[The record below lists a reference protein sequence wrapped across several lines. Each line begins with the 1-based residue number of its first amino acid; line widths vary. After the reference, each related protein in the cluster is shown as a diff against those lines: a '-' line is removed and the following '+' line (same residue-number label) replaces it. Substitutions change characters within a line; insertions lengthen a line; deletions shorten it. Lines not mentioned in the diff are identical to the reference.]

1 MDFSLSQDQ
10 TAIRDLARQIISARA
25 NDDTLRGFDGSG
37 DWIDRELWRE
47 LSAAGLLGL
56 AIPEQRG
63 GGGFGILELCIL
75 LEEVGRALA
84 PVPAFPTLALAGLAV
99 AGFGTPDQMSR
110 CLPAIASGELIATA
124 ALEEEGRSDPAR
136 PGTRAE
142 ADGDGWRLSGTKH
155 CVPAAGIS
163 DLVLVPA
170 ATDGP
175 TALFLVDPATDGVK
189 LERQHTVN
197 HDAQSHM
204 VLSDVRVG
212 ADGLLGEPGRGAAM
226 IGWLERRAQAC
237 LAAMQVGVCEEALR
251 RTAEYTTTRK
261 QFERPIG
268 SFQAVSLR
276 AADAYIAVESMR
288 STMWQAAWCL
298 DDGRDGGEETAVAK
312 WWAAHAGQQVVHTA
326 QHLHGGIGA
335 DTDYPIHR
343 FFLWAKQI
351 GLRLGGEARQLQ
363 RLGDIIVTGA

>member
-10 TAIRDLARQIISARA
+10 TAIAELARQIISARA

-37 DWIDRELWRE
+37 DWIDRTLWSELGE
-47 LSAAGLLGL
+47 AGLLGL
-56 AIPEQRG
+56 SVPATYG
-63 GGGFGILELCIL
+63 GGGFGVLELCVL

-84 PVPAFPTLALAGLAV
+84 PVPVFPSALLAGLAL
-99 AGFGTPDQMSR
+99 AEFGTEEQMSR
-110 CLPAIASGELIATA
+110 YLPALSSGKLIATA
-124 ALEEEGRSDPAR
+124 ALEEEGRVDPTR
-136 PGTRAE
+136 TGTRAGT
-142 ADGDGWRLSGTKH
+142 DGDGWRINGSKH
-155 CVPAAGIS
+155 CVPAAEVCGLI
-163 DLVLVPA
+163 LVSA
-170 ATDGP
+170 NTDRGM
-175 TALFLVDPATDGVK
+175 AVFLVDPASDGVN

-197 HDAQSHM
+197 HDSQSRM
-204 VLSDVRVG
+204 VLTDVRAEG
-212 ADGLLGEPGRGAAM
+212 GTILGEQGRGADM
-226 IGWLERRAQAC
+226 LGWLERRALAG
-237 LAAMQVGVCEEALR
+237 LAAMQVGVCEEALK

-298 DDGRDGGEETAVAK
+298 DEGRDGGQETAVAK
-312 WWAAHAGQQVVHTA
+312 WWAAHGGHEVVHTT

-351 GLRLGGEARQLQ
+351 GLRLGGETRQLQ
-363 RLGDIIVTGA
+363 RLGEIIAASN